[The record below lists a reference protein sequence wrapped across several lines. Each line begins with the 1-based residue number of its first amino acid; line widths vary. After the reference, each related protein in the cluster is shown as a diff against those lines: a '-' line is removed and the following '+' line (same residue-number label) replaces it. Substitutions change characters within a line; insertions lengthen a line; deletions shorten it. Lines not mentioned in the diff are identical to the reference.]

1 MISAGVMVCRF
12 NADSRPSIMAPAF
25 SVGMITEM
33 LLTDKVQP
41 HASLCSPYSLSNQMV
56 FAQHERAHPL
66 QANINHD
73 GTSPG

>member
-41 HASLCSPYSLSNQMV
+41 HASLCSLSSLSNQMV
-56 FAQHERAHPL
+56 FALQERTRPL
-66 QANINHD
+66 QANINRD
-73 GTSPG
+73 GTNPA